1 MDAPLPEDSPYA
13 LVVDDDWLIRM
24 DAMGILEDARFR
36 TFEAADAEA
45 ALAILMEHHA
55 KIVLLFTDVEMPG
68 PRNGFAL
75 ARETAQNWSHISMVV
90 ASGHVRPGP
99 DDLPEGA
106 RFLAK
111 PFSARMVHDHLNE
124 ILPDGR
130 KPEPLRRHQMQDRAQ
145 V

>member
-1 MDAPLPEDSPYA
+1 MDAPLHEDSPYA

-24 DAMGILEDARFR
+24 DAMGILEDAGFR
-36 TFEAADAEA
+36 TFEAADPEA
-45 ALAILMEHHA
+45 ALAILIEHHA

-75 ARETAQNWSHISMVV
+75 ACETASLWPHISMVV

-106 RFLAK
+106 RFLGK
-111 PFSARMVHDHLNE
+111 PFSAKMVHDHLHE

-130 KPEPLRRHQMQDRAQ
+130 KPEPLRRRQQQERAPI
-145 V
+145 